1 MLSARA
7 LVEGLYGTQGR
18 LRLPWLKPEF
28 PALVSM
34 NTRKGELPYRFTWF
48 TTVERTSGAGE
59 PEATGQYEPRG
70 HIDITKEEADALLT
84 GAMPTR
90 VKRRMIQNAKSL
102 YTWSSGQ
109 LPPRPHPTLKDRP
122 SFAPG
127 VVEGFDFDADYHD
140 SEATPLEVAVRKVI
154 AAGLRV
160 FRANGT
166 EVRRST
172 NGYRV
177 KVRDIQP
184 EMDYLWSLGYYTRP
198 QRPDGL

>member
-1 MLSARA
+1 MVFSART
-7 LVEGLYGTQGR
+7 LVEGLYGSPGR

-34 NTRKGELPYRFTWF
+34 NTRRGELPYRLTWF
-48 TTVERTSGAGE
+48 TTVDRTTAQGE

-70 HIDITKEEADALLT
+70 HLDITKEEADALLA
-84 GAMPTR
+84 GSMPTR

-102 YTWSSGQ
+102 YTWSSGY
-109 LPPRPHPTLKDRP
+109 LPPRPHPTLRDRP
-122 SFAPG
+122 AF
-127 VVEGFDFDADYHD
+127 VKEDFDADYHD
-140 SEATPLEVAVRKVI
+140 SESSPLEIAVRKVV

-160 FRANGT
+160 FRADGS
-166 EVRRST
+166 EVRRSV

-177 KVRDIQP
+177 KVKDAQP
-184 EMDYLWSLGYYTRP
+184 EMDYLWSLGYFTRP